1 MHGLSLFKT
10 YYRDRNGIHDVTLA
24 TIPFILCHFQMEN
37 AKEDRAT
44 ASNFTATSS
53 RSAPEET
60 VHIEY
65 SEVRETIRRLQE
77 LIPSLDLLLY
87 YIPFWANY

>member
-1 MHGLSLFKT
+1 MV
-10 YYRDRNGIHDVTLA
+10 YRYLKHIKGIEMEFHDVTLA
-24 TIPFILCHFQMEN
+24 TIPSILCHFQMEN

-60 VHIEY
+60 VHISY